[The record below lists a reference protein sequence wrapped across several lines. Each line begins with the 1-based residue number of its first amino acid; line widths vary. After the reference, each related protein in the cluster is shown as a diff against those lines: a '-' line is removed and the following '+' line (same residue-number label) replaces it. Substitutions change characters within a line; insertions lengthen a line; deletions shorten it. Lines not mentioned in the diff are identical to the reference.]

1 MKTPTKSAHASAGKR
16 GEGVRSDCYVEIAAA
31 ASGGIQIELQSKVAA
46 LYGEKI
52 EQLAREAC
60 GFYAIEHAALQIED
74 GGALPFTLAARLEA
88 AIKRAWPDRQ
98 AAFQLSQNARVFSS
112 SKKERLRRTRL
123 YLPGN
128 EPKFF
133 VNAGLHE
140 PDAIILDLE
149 DSVAPSEKDAAR
161 ILVRHALQHVD
172 FREAERMVR
181 INAGASGKEDLREVV
196 PHGAQTIL
204 IPKCEIAEHVRAL
217 AEEVDALRE
226 QHVLSHEIFFIPI
239 IESAAGV
246 LRAFEIAQASDKNCG
261 LAFGL
266 EDYVA
271 DLGAIKTAAGTESLF
286 ARSMIV
292 NAAKAAGLQALDS
305 VFADVNDAE
314 GLQAST
320 RAAKALGFE
329 GKGCIHPRQIRVIH
343 EALAPSMQELEEA
356 QRIVAAFEAAQQQ
369 GLGVIA
375 LGTKMIDAPVVK
387 RARQILESARRNS
400 ITPS

>member
-1 MKTPTKSAHASAGKR
+1 MKTLEANAHASAGKR

-31 ASGGIQIELQSKVAA
+31 VSGGIQIELQSKVAA
-46 LYGEKI
+46 LYGAKI

-60 GFYAIEHAALQIED
+60 CFYGIEHAALQIED

-98 AAFQLSQNARVFSS
+98 AAFRLSQNAQVFFP

-161 ILVRHALQHVD
+161 ILIRHALQHVD

-181 INAGASGKEDLREVV
+181 INAGEMGKEDLREAV

-204 IPKCEIAEHVRAL
+204 IPKCESAEQVRDVAEVVESICRQNEL
-217 AEEVDALRE
+217 A
-226 QHVLSHEIFFIPI
+226 HEIFLIPI

-246 LRAFEIAQASDKNCG
+246 LHAFEIAQASDKNCG

-271 DLGAIKTAAGTESLF
+271 DLGAAKTAAGMESLF
-286 ARSMIV
+286 ARSMVV

-320 RAAKALGFE
+320 RAAKMLGFE

-343 EALAPSMQELEEA
+343 EALAPSLEEIEEA
-356 QRIVAAFEAAQQQ
+356 QRIVAAFEEAQQQ
-369 GLGVIA
+369 GLGVVA

-387 RARQILESARRNS
+387 RARQILESARRNNL
-400 ITPS
+400 IR

>member
-1 MKTPTKSAHASAGKR
+1 MKTLEANAHASAGKR

-31 ASGGIQIELQSKVAA
+31 VSGGIQIELQSKVAA

-60 GFYAIEHAALQIED
+60 RFYAIEHAAIHIED
-74 GGALPFTLAARLEA
+74 GGALPFTLAARFEA

-98 AAFQLSQNARVFSS
+98 AALQLSQNARVFSS

-161 ILVRHALQHVD
+161 ILVRHALQHVN
-172 FREAERMVR
+172 FHEAERMVR
-181 INAGASGKEDLREVV
+181 INAGEMGKADLREII

-204 IPKCEIAEHVRAL
+204 IPKCETAEHMRAV
-217 AEEVDALRE
+217 AEEVDTLCTQYHIER
-226 QHVLSHEIFFIPI
+226 EIFLIPI
-239 IESAAGV
+239 IESARGV
-246 LRAFEIAQASDKNCG
+246 MQAFEIAQASDKNCG

-266 EDYVA
+266 EDYIA
-271 DLGAIKTAAGTESLF
+271 DLGAIKTVAGTESLF
-286 ARSMIV
+286 ARSMVV

-329 GKGCIHPRQIRVIH
+329 GKGCIHPRQIRIIH
-343 EALAPSMQELEEA
+343 EALAPSSHEIEEA
-356 QRIVAAFEAAQQQ
+356 KRIVAAFEAAQQQ

-375 LGTKMIDAPVVK
+375 LETKMIDAPVVK
-387 RARQILESARRNS
+387 RAQQILEGARRNGFV
-400 ITPS
+400 

>member
-1 MKTPTKSAHASAGKR
+1 MKTLEANAHAFAGKR
-16 GEGVRSDCYVEIAAA
+16 GEGVRSDCYVEIAAQT
-31 ASGGIQIELQSKVAA
+31 SGGIRIEFQSKVAA
-46 LYGEKI
+46 LYGAQI

-60 GFYAIEHAALQIED
+60 RFYAIEHGAIQIED

-88 AIKRAWPDRQ
+88 AIKRAWPDRR
-98 AAFQLSQNARVFSS
+98 AALQLSQNIRTLSS

-133 VNAGLHE
+133 VNAGLHA

-181 INAGASGKEDLREVV
+181 INAGELGQADLREVI

-204 IPKCEIAEHVRAL
+204 IPKCESAEQVRLVAEVVDSICRQYEL
-217 AEEVDALRE
+217 A
-226 QHVLSHEIFFIPI
+226 HEIFFIPI

-271 DLGAIKTAAGTESLF
+271 DLGAMKTAAGTESLF
-286 ARSMIV
+286 ARSMVV

-320 RAAKALGFE
+320 RAAKMLGFE

-343 EALAPSMQELEEA
+343 EALAPSMQEIEEA

-369 GLGVIA
+369 GLGVVA

-387 RARQILESARRNS
+387 RAQQILESARRNNL
-400 ITPS
+400 IR

>member
-1 MKTPTKSAHASAGKR
+1 MKTPTQDAHASAGKR
-16 GEGVRSDCYVEIAAA
+16 GEGVRSDCYIEIAVRE
-31 ASGGIQIELQSKVAA
+31 SGGIAVALQSKVAA
-46 LYGEKI
+46 LYGGAI

-60 GFYAIEHAALQIED
+60 GSYEIEHATLHIED

-88 AIKRAWPDRQ
+88 AIKRVWPDRLTS
-98 AAFQLSQNARVFSS
+98 FQLPHTPRDFSS

-133 VNAGLHE
+133 VNAGLHQ

-161 ILVRHALQHVD
+161 ILVRHALQHVN
-172 FREAERMVR
+172 FRDAERMVR
-181 INAGASGKEDLREVV
+181 INVGEMGKADLREVI

-204 IPKCEIAEHVRAL
+204 IPKCEAAEHVRVI
-217 AEEVDALRE
+217 AEEVDALRR
-226 QHVLSHEIFFIPI
+226 QHGLTHEIFLIPI
-239 IESAAGV
+239 IENAAGV
-246 LRAFEIAQASDKNCG
+246 LHALEIAQASEMNCA

-271 DLGAIKTAAGTESLF
+271 DLGVSKTAMGTESLF

-305 VFADVNDAE
+305 VFADVNDSE

-343 EALAPSMQELEEA
+343 EAFAPSQHEIEEA
-356 QRIVAAFEAAQQQ
+356 TRIVAAFETAQQQ

-375 LGTKMIDAPVVK
+375 IGTKMIDAPVVK
-387 RARQILESARRNS
+387 RAQRVIENARRNGFV
-400 ITPS
+400 